1 MAERIKEEEP
11 SKSQDDCYEK
21 LTIEDEFVA
30 LSASFFGNK
39 DVRMLWQDSNFAA
52 SKALWIDCGEFDF
65 SELEIED
72 DSDKAKK
79 KKKIFSLDDSDVDM
93 GELFGSEDS
102 DY

>member
-1 MAERIKEEEP
+1 MAERVKEEEP

-30 LSASFFGNK
+30 RAASFFGNK
-39 DVRMLWQDSNFAA
+39 DVKMLWQDSNFAD
-52 SKALWIDCGEFDF
+52 SKALWIDCGKFGF

-72 DSDKAKK
+72 DGDKVK
-79 KKKIFSLDDSDVDM
+79 KKKIFLDDLEDVDM
-93 GELFGSEDS
+93 DDLFGGGSS